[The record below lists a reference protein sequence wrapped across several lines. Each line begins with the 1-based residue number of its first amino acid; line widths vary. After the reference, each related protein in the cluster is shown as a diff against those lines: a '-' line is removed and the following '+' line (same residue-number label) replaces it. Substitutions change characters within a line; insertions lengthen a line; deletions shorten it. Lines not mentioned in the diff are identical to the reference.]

1 MKINV
6 RFRNQEPSAELRGH
20 TTRRIHFYLSRFGE
34 EISSVVLRLSD
45 VNGPKGGLDQ
55 QCQVTVRGRKLTSVV
70 IEELRDSTYAAIDL
84 ALERAGHAV
93 GRDLERAR
101 TGRAPRLALRGAT

>member
-1 MKINV
+1 MKIHV
-6 RFRNQEPSAELRGH
+6 RFRNQEPSAELRAH
-20 TTRRIHFYLSRFGE
+20 ATRRIHFYLSRFGE
-34 EISSVVLRLSD
+34 EISSIGLRISD

-55 QCQVTVRGRKLTSVV
+55 QCQVTVRGRRLSTVV
-70 IEELRDSTYAAIDL
+70 IEELRDSSYAAIDL

-101 TGRAPRLALRGAT
+101 TARAPRLAVRSAS